1 MERVQQAKTHIS
13 FCENTWYHRIK
24 NIFNILNCSLLPV
37 LFSGELGAQSK
48 PQEYLCSLTIEFTV
62 SLKLKQEF
70 KDPGE
75 EFYFREIHGKNSHG
89 IIEILAASNYVQTG
103 RKELSL

>member
-1 MERVQQAKTHIS
+1 M
-13 FCENTWYHRIK
+13 
-24 NIFNILNCSLLPV
+24 

-70 KDPGE
+70 KDPGQ
-75 EFYFREIHGKNSHG
+75 EFHFREIHGKNSHG

-103 RKELSL
+103 KKELSL